1 MTIWMVAVVGGV
13 LLALLSYRWRGGA
26 SAGPTLL
33 VAVLRALALTLLIA
47 LLLDA
52 VAGVPHPVPPIVA
65 LDVSQSW
72 LRGGDTL
79 AWHNARSRARSDA
92 TDSLFLVGDS
102 VRAGAVPDK
111 PTDAATRLRPLVE
124 RALSTGRPLQLVTDG
139 EVDDADALATVPAGS
154 RVIVVDGSAVQD
166 AALADIEAP
175 RAAVGNDTAEFRLQ
189 VSSGRGGAGAG
200 TVSLVIGDQRV
211 AQVPVQPLA
220 PLADRTVTARAR
232 VPNVA
237 GASLVRAIVAT
248 SDDAEPRNDTLTTVL
263 EVSPAAGA
271 VLVST
276 SPDLDA
282 REALAL
288 LRGALALPTRGFYRI
303 APGVWRQDGS
313 LGPAN
318 ESEIRSIVRDAP
330 LVVLHGDTAV
340 FGPPRTATKGALT
353 LFAPPP
359 EGSADWYATG
369 APASPVS
376 AALSAAAW
384 DSLPPLDV
392 AGDVPTGDWVALETR
407 RGRRFERRNA
417 IVGRE
422 AARRTVIVGAS
433 GFWRWRVRGGAAS
446 DTFGA
451 LWGGLFD
458 WLSGG
463 RTDVRAA
470 VNADPVVHAGDPVRW
485 RRGAGDDSVVSV
497 VLTRRGGDARADSM
511 MLRFTEG
518 DNIVESGP
526 LVPGVYDVQTA
537 GGKSVLAVNPS
548 RELYPRRAI
557 PSGAVGRGSSLSDAP
572 RLRSLGWVYAV
583 VIIALCVEWFLRRRL
598 GMR

>member
-1 MTIWMVAVVGGV
+1 
-13 LLALLSYRWRGGA
+13 
-26 SAGPTLL
+26 
-33 VAVLRALALTLLIA
+33 
-47 LLLDA
+47 
-52 VAGVPHPVPPIVA
+52 
-65 LDVSQSW
+65 
-72 LRGGDTL
+72 
-79 AWHNARSRARSDA
+79 
-92 TDSLFLVGDS
+92 
-102 VRAGAVPDK
+102 
-111 PTDAATRLRPLVE
+111 
-124 RALSTGRPLQLVTDG
+124 
-139 EVDDADALATVPAGS
+139 
-154 RVIVVDGSAVQD
+154 
-166 AALADIEAP
+166 
-175 RAAVGNDTAEFRLQ
+175 
-189 VSSGRGGAGAG
+189 
-200 TVSLVIGDQRV
+200 
-211 AQVPVQPLA
+211 
-220 PLADRTVTARAR
+220 

-237 GASLVRAIVAT
+237 GASLVHAIVTT
-248 SDDAEPRNDTLTTVL
+248 SGDAEPRNDTLTTVL

-303 APGVWRQDGS
+303 APGLWRQDGS

-318 ESEIRSIVRDAP
+318 EADIRKIVRDAP

-359 EGSADWYATG
+359 EGSADWYAAS
-369 APASPVS
+369 APPSPVA

-392 AGDVPTGDWVALETR
+392 AGDVPTGEWVALETR

-422 AARRTVIVGAS
+422 GARRTVIVGAS
-433 GFWRWRVRGGAAS
+433 GFWRWRVRGGVAS

-470 VNADPVVHAGDPVRW
+470 VSADAVVHAGDPVRW

-518 DNIVESGP
+518 DNIVESRP
-526 LVPGVYDVQTA
+526 LTPGVYDVKTA
-537 GGKSVLAVNPS
+537 GGNSVLAVNPS

-557 PSGAVGRGSSLSDAP
+557 RSGAVGRGSSLSDAP
-572 RLRSLGWVYAV
+572 RLRSLGWVYAI

>member
-1 MTIWMVAVVGGV
+1 M
-13 LLALLSYRWRGGA
+13 
-26 SAGPTLL
+26 L

-52 VAGVPHPVPPIVA
+52 VAGLPHPVPPIVA

-72 LRGGDTL
+72 LRGGDSA
-79 AWHNARSRARSDA
+79 AWKNARGRARSAA
-92 TDSLFLVGDS
+92 TDSLFLMGDS
-102 VRAGAVPDK
+102 VRAAGAPDR

-124 RALSTGRPLQLVTDG
+124 RALSTGRPLRLFTDG
-139 EVDDADALATVPAGS
+139 EVDDPEALATVPAGS
-154 RVIVVDGSAVQD
+154 QVVVVDPAASSD
-166 AALADIEAP
+166 AAIADIQAP
-175 RAAVGNDTAEFRLQ
+175 RAVIGNDTAEFRIQ
-189 VSSGRGGAGAG
+189 VSSGRGGAAAG
-200 TVSLVIGDQRV
+200 TVSLSIGDQRV
-211 AQVPVQPLA
+211 VSTPVQPLE
-220 PLADRTVTARAR
+220 PFADRTVTARAR

-237 GASLVRAIVAT
+237 GASVVRAVVSTAG
-248 SDDAEPRNDTLTTVL
+248 DAEPRNDTLTTVL

-276 SPDLDA
+276 SPDLDS

-288 LRGALALPTRGFYRI
+288 LRGALALPTRGFYRV

-313 LGPAN
+313 LAAAN
-318 ESEIRSIVRDAP
+318 EGEIRSIVRDAP

-340 FGPPRTATKGALT
+340 FGPPRSATKGALA
-353 LFAPPP
+353 LFSPPP

-369 APASPVS
+369 APPSPVT

-392 AGDVPTGDWVALETR
+392 AGDVPAGDWVALETR

-417 IVGRE
+417 IVGHE
-422 AARRTVIVGAS
+422 GARRTVIVGAS

-446 DTFGA
+446 DAFGA

-470 VNADPVVHAGDPVRW
+470 VNADAIVHAGDPVRW
-485 RRGAGDDSVVSV
+485 RRGAGDDSVVTV
-497 VLTRRGGDARADSM
+497 VLTRRDVQARKDTM

-518 DNIVESGP
+518 DNIVESRP
-526 LVPGVYDVQTA
+526 LPPGVYDVQTT
-537 GGKSVLAVNPS
+537 GGNSVLAVNPS

-557 PSGAVGRGSSLSDAP
+557 RSGAVGRGSSVADAT

-583 VIIALCVEWFLRRRL
+583 VIFALCAEWFLRRRL

>member
-1 MTIWMVAVVGGV
+1 MTIWMVSVVGGV
-13 LLALLSYRWRGGA
+13 LLALLSYQWRGA
-26 SAGPTLL
+26 SAAKTLL

-52 VAGVPHPVPPIVA
+52 VAGTPRPVPAIVA

-72 LRGGDTL
+72 LRGGDSS
-79 AWHNARSRARSDA
+79 AWKDARTRARSAAKD
-92 TDSLFLVGDS
+92 TLFVMGDS
-102 VRAGAVPDK
+102 VRPGAATDR

-124 RALSTGRPLQLVTDG
+124 RALSTGRPVRLFTDG
-139 EVDDADALATVPAGS
+139 EVDDPEALATVPAGS
-154 RVIVVDGSAVQD
+154 QVVVVDGSAAQD
-166 AALADIEAP
+166 AAVADIQAP
-175 RAAVGNDTAEFRLQ
+175 RAVVGNDTAEFRIQ

-200 TVSLVIGDQRV
+200 TVSLVIGAQRV
-211 AQVPVQPLA
+211 AQIRTEALT
-220 PLADRTVTARAR
+220 PLADRTVTARAA

-237 GASLVRAIVAT
+237 GASLVHAIVTTAG
-248 SDDAEPRNDTLTTVL
+248 DAEPRNDTLTTVL

-276 SPDLDA
+276 SPDLDS

-318 ESEIRSIVRDAP
+318 ESEIRKIVRDAP

-340 FGPPRTATKGALT
+340 FGPPRSATKGALA

-359 EGSADWYATG
+359 EGSADWYATS

-392 AGDVPTGDWVALETR
+392 AGDVPTGQWVALETR
-407 RGRRFERRNA
+407 RGRRLERRNA
-417 IVGRE
+417 IAGRE
-422 AARRTVIVGAS
+422 DTRRTVIVGAS
-433 GFWRWRVRGGAAS
+433 GFWRWRVRGGAAA

-451 LWGGLFD
+451 LWGALFD

-470 VNADPVVHAGDPVRW
+470 VNADAIVHAGDPIRW

-497 VLTRRGGDARADSM
+497 ILTRRGAQSRADSM

-518 DNIVESGP
+518 DNIVESRP
-526 LVPGVYDVQTA
+526 LEPGVYDVQTA
-537 GGKSVLAVNPS
+537 GGNSVVAVNPS

-557 PSGAVGRGSSLSDAP
+557 RSGAVGRGSSLADAP

-583 VIIALCVEWFLRRRL
+583 AILALCVEWFLRRRL

>member
-1 MTIWMVAVVGGV
+1 MTIWLVAIVGGV
-13 LLALLSYRWRGGA
+13 LLALLSYRWRAA
-26 SAGPTLL
+26 SAGKTLL
-33 VAVLRALALTLLIA
+33 VALLRAIALTLLVA

-52 VAGVPHPVPPIVA
+52 VAGFPHPVPALVA

-72 LRGGDTL
+72 LRGGDTT
-79 AWHNARSRARSDA
+79 AWSNARARARAAAND
-92 TDSLFLVGDS
+92 TLFLMGDS
-102 VRAGAVPDK
+102 VRAGTLPDR
-111 PTDAATRLRPLVE
+111 PADAATRLRPLIE
-124 RALSTGRPLQLVTDG
+124 RALSTGRPLRLFTDG
-139 EVDDADALATVPAGS
+139 EVDDPEALATVPAGS
-154 RVIVVDGSAVQD
+154 QVVVVDGFAGTD
-166 AALADIEAP
+166 AALGDIQAP
-175 RAAVGNDTAEFRLQ
+175 RAVIGNDTAEFRIQ
-189 VSSGRGGAGAG
+189 VSTGRGGAGAG
-200 TVSLVIGDQRV
+200 TVALVIGDQRV
-211 AQVPVQPLA
+211 ASVAVQPLA
-220 PLADRTVTARAR
+220 PFADRTVTARAR

-237 GASLVRAIVAT
+237 GASLVHAIVAT
-248 SDDAEPRNDTLTTVL
+248 AGDAEPRNDTLTTVL

-276 SPDLDA
+276 SPDLDS

-318 ESEIRSIVRDAP
+318 EGEIRAIVRDAP
-330 LVVLHGDTAV
+330 LVVLHGDTSV
-340 FGPPRTATKGALT
+340 FGAPRSATKGALA

-384 DSLPPLDV
+384 DSLAPLDV
-392 AGDVPTGDWVALETR
+392 AGDVPAGEWVALETR

-422 AARRTVIVGAS
+422 GPRRTVIVGAS
-433 GFWRWRVRGGAAS
+433 GFWRWRVRGGVAS
-446 DTFGA
+446 DAFGA

-463 RTDVRAA
+463 RTDARAA
-470 VNADPVVHAGDPVRW
+470 VNADAVVHAGDAIRW
-485 RRGAGDDSVVSV
+485 RRGAGEDSVVIV
-497 VLTRRGGDARADSM
+497 VLTRRDAAARADSM

-518 DNIVESGP
+518 DNIVESRP
-526 LVPGVYDVQTA
+526 LAPGVYDVQTA
-537 GGKSVLAVNPS
+537 GGNSVLAVNPS

-557 PSGAVGRGSSLSDAP
+557 RSGAVGRGSSLADAP

-583 VIIALCVEWFLRRRL
+583 VILILCGEWLLRRRL

>member
-1 MTIWMVAVVGGV
+1 
-13 LLALLSYRWRGGA
+13 
-26 SAGPTLL
+26 
-33 VAVLRALALTLLIA
+33 
-47 LLLDA
+47 
-52 VAGVPHPVPPIVA
+52 
-65 LDVSQSW
+65 
-72 LRGGDTL
+72 
-79 AWHNARSRARSDA
+79 
-92 TDSLFLVGDS
+92 
-102 VRAGAVPDK
+102 
-111 PTDAATRLRPLVE
+111 
-124 RALSTGRPLQLVTDG
+124 
-139 EVDDADALATVPAGS
+139 
-154 RVIVVDGSAVQD
+154 
-166 AALADIEAP
+166 
-175 RAAVGNDTAEFRLQ
+175 
-189 VSSGRGGAGAG
+189 
-200 TVSLVIGDQRV
+200 
-211 AQVPVQPLA
+211 
-220 PLADRTVTARAR
+220 

-237 GASLVRAIVAT
+237 GASLVHAIVTT
-248 SDDAEPRNDTLTTVL
+248 SGDAEPRNDTLTTVL

-276 SPDLDA
+276 SPDLDS

-303 APGVWRQDGS
+303 APGLWRQDGS

-318 ESEIRSIVRDAP
+318 ESEIRKIVRDAP
-330 LVVLHGDTAV
+330 LVVLHGDTGV
-340 FGPPRTATKGALT
+340 FGAPRAATKGALA
-353 LFAPPP
+353 LFSPPP
-359 EGSADWYATG
+359 EGSADWYATS

-392 AGDVPTGDWVALETR
+392 AGDVPAGQWVALETR

-417 IVGRE
+417 IAGRE
-422 AARRTVIVGAS
+422 DTRRTVIVGAS
-433 GFWRWRVRGGAAS
+433 GFWRWRVRGGVAS

-470 VNADPVVHAGDPVRW
+470 VNADAIVHAGDPIRW

-497 VLTRRGGDARADSM
+497 VLTRRGAQARADSM

-518 DNIVESGP
+518 DNIVESRP
-526 LVPGVYDVQTA
+526 LEPGVYDVQTA
-537 GGKSVLAVNPS
+537 GGNSVVAVNPS
-548 RELYPRRAI
+548 RELYPRRAVR
-557 PSGAVGRGSSLSDAP
+557 SGAVGRGSSLADAP

-583 VIIALCVEWFLRRRL
+583 VILALCAEWFLRRRL

>member
-1 MTIWMVAVVGGV
+1 MTIWIVAVVGGV
-13 LLALLSYRWRGGA
+13 LLALLSYRWRGA
-26 SAGPTLL
+26 SAGRTLL
-33 VAVLRALALTLLIA
+33 VAILRALALTLLIA

-52 VAGVPHPVPPIVA
+52 VAGLPHPVPPIVA

-72 LRGGDTL
+72 LRGNDTL
-79 AWHNARSRARSDA
+79 AWHDARERARSA
-92 TDSLFLVGDS
+92 AKDSLFLVGDS
-102 VRAGAVPDK
+102 VRAGAVPST

-124 RALSTGRPLQLVTDG
+124 RALSSGRPIELVTDG

-154 RVIVVDGSAVQD
+154 RVIVVDGSGGKD
-166 AALADIEAP
+166 AALADIQAP
-175 RAAVGNDTAEFRLQ
+175 RAAVGNDTAEFRMQ
-189 VSSGRGGAGAG
+189 VSSSRGGAGGG

-211 AQVPVQPLA
+211 AQVPVEPVA
-220 PLADRTVTARAR
+220 AFAERTVSARAR

-237 GASLVRAIVAT
+237 GASIVRAVVTT
-248 SDDAEPRNDTLTTVL
+248 SGDVEPRNDTLTTVL

-288 LRGALALPTRGFYRI
+288 LRGALALPSRGFYRI

-340 FGPPRTATKGALT
+340 FGPPRTATKGAIA

-392 AGDVPTGDWVALETR
+392 AGDVPAGDWVALETR
-407 RGRRFERRNA
+407 RGRQFERRNA

-422 AARRTVIVGAS
+422 GARRTVIVGAS
-433 GFWRWRVRGGAAS
+433 GFWRWRVRGGVAS

-470 VNADPVVHAGDPVRW
+470 VNADAIVHAGDPIRW

-518 DNIVESGP
+518 DNIVESRP
-526 LVPGVYDVQTA
+526 LTPGVYDVKTS
-537 GGKSVLAVNPS
+537 GGNSVLAVNRS

-557 PSGAVGRGSSLSDAP
+557 RSGAVGRGSSLSDAP

-583 VIIALCVEWFLRRRL
+583 VIFALCVEWFLRRRL

>member
-1 MTIWMVAVVGGV
+1 MTIWLVASVGGV
-13 LLALLSYRWRGGA
+13 LLALLSYQWRGAARGK
-26 SAGPTLL
+26 TLL

-52 VAGVPHPVPPIVA
+52 VAGFPHPVPPIIA
-65 LDVSQSW
+65 LDASQSW
-72 LRGGDTL
+72 LRGGDTA
-79 AWHNARSRARSDA
+79 AWNDARKRARA
-92 TDSLFLVGDS
+92 AVKDSLFLIGDS
-102 VRAGAVPDK
+102 VRAAAAPDK

-124 RALSTGRPLQLVTDG
+124 RALSTGRPLRLFTDG
-139 EVDDADALATVPAGS
+139 EVDDPEALSSVPAGS
-154 RVIVVDGSAVQD
+154 QVMVIEGPGGAD
-166 AALADIEAP
+166 AAVADIQAP
-175 RAAVGNDTAEFRLQ
+175 RAVVGNDTAEFRIQ
-189 VSSGRGGAGAG
+189 VSTGRGGAGAG
-200 TVSLVIGDQRV
+200 TVALVIGDQRV
-211 AQVPVQPLA
+211 ASLPLE
-220 PLADRTVTARAR
+220 PLTPFADRTVTARAR

-237 GASLVRAIVAT
+237 GSSLVRAIVSSAG
-248 SDDAEPRNDTLTTVL
+248 DNEPRNDTLTTVL

-288 LRGALALPTRGFYRI
+288 LRGALALPSRGFYRI

-313 LGPAN
+313 LAPAN
-318 ESEIRSIVRDAP
+318 EAEIRAIVREAP

-340 FGPPRTATKGALT
+340 FGAPRSATKGALA
-353 LFAPPP
+353 LFSPPP
-359 EGSADWYATG
+359 EGSADWYPTG
-369 APASPVS
+369 APPSPVS

-407 RGRRFERRNA
+407 RGRRLEKRNA

-422 AARRTVIVGAS
+422 APRRTIIVGAS

-446 DTFGA
+446 DAFGA

-463 RTDVRAA
+463 RTDARAA
-470 VNADPVVHAGDPVRW
+470 VNADAVVHAGDPVRW
-485 RRGAGDDSVVSV
+485 RRGSGDDSVVTV
-497 VLTRRGGDARADSM
+497 ILTRRGAPARADSM
-511 MLRFTEG
+511 TLRFTEG
-518 DNIVESGP
+518 DNIVESRP
-526 LVPGVYDVQTA
+526 LAQGVYDVQA
-537 GGKSVLAVNPS
+537 PGGNSVIAVNAS
-548 RELYPRRAI
+548 REFYPRRAI
-557 PSGAVGRGSSLSDAP
+557 ASGAVGRGASLSDAP
-572 RLRSLGWVYAV
+572 RLRSIGWIYAV
-583 VIIALCVEWFLRRRL
+583 IISALCIEWLLRRRL